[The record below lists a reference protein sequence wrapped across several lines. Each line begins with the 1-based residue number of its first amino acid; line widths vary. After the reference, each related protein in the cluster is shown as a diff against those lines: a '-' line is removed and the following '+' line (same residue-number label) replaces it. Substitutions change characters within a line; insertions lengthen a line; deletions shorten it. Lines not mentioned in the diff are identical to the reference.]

1 MDTLQRENE
10 QNGMDLRQIIRFFLA
25 RFWIILFAGVFAGM
39 IGLIYTKMTTTPTY
53 TSSTTLYIM

>member
-25 RFWIILFAGVFAGM
+25 RFWIILFAMEV
-39 IGLIYTKMTTTPTY
+39 
-53 TSSTTLYIM
+53 TSAHHSYYYSTTKPEPCKPKSQ